1 MVKNRQKYAYVIYE
15 RPLMW
20 TILHSIFAAVFFCK
34 NQLYSISRKKSLSE
48 KNTFI
53 ILFQYPLFRYKDR
66 LEVYVLDIAHPETEN
81 DNEELSISV
90 ATKYLMPFEGMDF
103 KSYSKLQCVQIM

>member
-1 MVKNRQKYAYVIYE
+1 MK
-15 RPLMW
+15 L
-20 TILHSIFAAVFFCK
+20 TD
-34 NQLYSISRKKSLSE
+34 LYISSKKSFSE
-48 KNTFI
+48 KTAL

-90 ATKYLMPFEGMDF
+90 ATKYLMPFEGMNF
-103 KSYSKLQCVQIM
+103 KSYSKNGSDQIIY

>member
-1 MVKNRQKYAYVIYE
+1 
-15 RPLMW
+15 MW
-20 TILHSIFAAVFFCK
+20 TILHSIFVK
-34 NQLYSISRKKSLSE
+34 ISSTPYLERNTSQK

-103 KSYSKLQCVQIM
+103 KSYYI